1 MTTISTTVPHVTL
14 QVATDDPLRSVAKK
28 ACAIWSDVLSGH
40 VTLVPWERGRVVNVT
55 VKFDYDVR
63 NPEHPDR
70 VAYCHQHK
78 TPNLW
83 TIYLERQLKW
93 AITPWQR
100 FWGNG
105 EDALAA
111 VVHEMGHIFDLPHA
125 SDPSWVMHPG
135 IGGNGKL
142 SAKEKESYRQFFLTK
157 VDV

>member
-1 MTTISTTVPHVTL
+1 MRTTLTL
-14 QVATDDPLRSVAKK
+14 QVATDDPLKSIVKK
-28 ACAIWSDVLSGH
+28 ACAVWSDVLSGH
-40 VTLVPWERGRVVNVT
+40 VALVPWERGRVINVT
-55 VKFDYDVR
+55 VRHNYLSVKT
-63 NPEHPDR
+63 PEHPDR
-70 VAYCHQHK
+70 VAECRQH
-78 TPNLW
+78 TPDMW
-83 TIYLERQLKW
+83 TIYLDRDTKW

-125 SDPSWVMHPG
+125 SDPSWVMHPD

-142 SAKEKESYRQFFLTK
+142 STREKESYRQFFLTK

>member
-1 MTTISTTVPHVTL
+1 MKTTLTL
-14 QVATDDPLRSVAKK
+14 QVATDDPLKPIVRK
-28 ACAIWSDVLSGH
+28 ACAIWSGVLSGH
-40 VTLVPWERGRVVNVT
+40 VAVVPWERGRVINVT
-55 VKFDYDVR
+55 VRFAEHVR
-63 NPEHPDR
+63 TFEHPDR
-70 VAYCHQHK
+70 VAMCK
-78 TPNLW
+78 RVAPDLW
-83 TIYLERQLKW
+83 AIRLEKDIKW
-93 AITPWQR
+93 AVTPWQR

-125 SDPSWVMHPG
+125 SDSSWVMHPD